1 LFTFHSIRSQ
11 CEQGSREAWQA
22 FLGDYTPVVLKL
34 LEIYWPNRPERHKEI
49 WQEALRSLGANNF
62 ERLRALSRQAEREFL
77 VELQAFVFERVAA
90 EPSAQAESSE
100 APGPTREAVHT
111 LLEGLPLLHQ
121 EVLFLK
127 LAGYSDGTLEKLLRV
142 SPGVAQKALERLP
155 GEYSAVLGRE
165 QDKSLWPTA
174 WSGVLR
180 QAQAAKTDDCPPL
193 HRFVSILDGQT
204 TWHDKEP
211 AERHVAG
218 CLHCLERWTAV
229 REVTHWR
236 LEAKPAPAAELEAL
250 LSCLPIEVKAISR
263 KSFFARVFGG

>member
-1 LFTFHSIRSQ
+1 MFTFHSIRNQ
-11 CEQGSREAWQA
+11 CEQGSREAWRA
-22 FLGDYTPVVLKL
+22 FLGYYSPVVLKL
-34 LEIYWPNRPERHKEI
+34 LEIYWPCRPERHKEL
-49 WQEALRSLGANNF
+49 WREALRALGANNF

-77 VELQAFVFERVAA
+77 VDLRAFVFERAAA
-90 EPSAQAESSE
+90 EPGAQSESRE
-100 APGPTREAVHT
+100 AAGPTREAVHT

-121 EVLFLK
+121 EILFLK
-127 LAGYSDGTLEKLLRV
+127 LAGYSDASLEKLLRV
-142 SPGVAQKALERLP
+142 SPAIAQKALERLP

-165 QDKSLWPTA
+165 QDKSLWPAA

-204 TWHDKEP
+204 AWHDKES

-236 LEAKPAPAAELEAL
+236 LEARPAPAAELEAL
-250 LSCLPIEVKAISR
+250 LSCLPIELRSASR